1 MINFKAYSEDYL
13 LDWRHTLIFMVSK
26 RLSLAAMLIAIA
38 ACSSNPNEH
47 KPSPLPLLPAKAE
60 QVKVQKIKDWRIG
73 KGLQENEV
81 APQLVTQNNTLY
93 AASHNGVVMA
103 IEANLGK
110 QWQQN
115 TQLQVTGLDVAYGRV
130 VLSSAKGELNA
141 LDAQTGQQIW
151 QKTLNAPILAAAAQT
166 AERVIVQSNDGKV
179 YGLDAKT
186 GNTVWV
192 FDTPTAPLSLRGY
205 ASPLV
210 IDDQV
215 IVAGATGKIFA
226 LEAQTGIALWE
237 SRVASSNGRSEL
249 ERMVD
254 VDGQMLVDS
263 EQKLYIASYQGQL
276 SALAL
281 QADKK
286 PVPLWQEN
294 LSSYNSLAEGLGN
307 IYAVDSS
314 DHIVAFDKQT
324 GQVVWR
330 QKDFA
335 WRGLSQPVTANNL
348 LFVGDKQGYV
358 HIMAQSDGKLLGRF
372 KVKGAVADLA
382 IFNQALWVYSQQG
395 QLTTWP
401 LPQ

>member
-1 MINFKAYSEDYL
+1 MI
-13 LDWRHTLIFMVSK
+13 K
-26 RLSLAAMLIAIA
+26 RLSLAAIVIAVA

-47 KPSPLPLLPAKAE
+47 KPSPLPVLPAKHE
-60 QVKVQKIKDWRIG
+60 QIKLIQKQDWRVG
-73 KGLQENEV
+73 KGLIANEV
-81 APQLVTQNNTLY
+81 APQLVSQNNMLY
-93 AASHNGVVMA
+93 VANHRGLVMA
-103 IEANLGK
+103 IEANQGK
-110 QWQQN
+110 SWQQDIK
-115 TQLQVTGLDVAYGRV
+115 QAVTGLQAAYGRV
-130 VLSSAKGELNA
+130 VLSSAKGDIYV
-141 LDAQTGQQIW
+141 LDATTGQPRW
-151 QKTLNAPILAAAAQT
+151 QKNLNAPILAAATQT
-166 AERVIVQSNDGKV
+166 PERVIVQTNDGKV

-263 EQKLYIASYQGQL
+263 EQKLYVASYQGQL

-281 QADKK
+281 QNDKK
-286 PVPLWQEN
+286 PTPLWQEN
-294 LSSYNSLAEGLGN
+294 LSSYHALAEGLGN
-307 IYAVDSS
+307 IYAVDAS

>member
-1 MINFKAYSEDYL
+1 MINFKAYSKDDL
-13 LDWRHTLIFMVSK
+13 LNWRHTLIFMVSK

-47 KPSPLPLLPAKAE
+47 KPSPLPVLPAKHE
-60 QVKVQKIKDWRIG
+60 QIKLIQKQDWRVG
-73 KGLQENEV
+73 KGLIANEV
-81 APQLVTQNNTLY
+81 APQLVSQNNILY
-93 AASHNGVVMA
+93 VANHRGLVMA
-103 IEANLGK
+103 IEANQGK
-110 QWQQN
+110 PWQQDIK
-115 TQLQVTGLDVAYGRV
+115 QAVTGLQAAYGRV
-130 VLSSAKGELNA
+130 VLSSAKGDIYV
-141 LDAQTGQQIW
+141 LDATTGQPRW
-151 QKTLNAPILAAAAQT
+151 QKNLNAPILAAATQT
-166 AERVIVQSNDGKV
+166 PERVIVQSNDGKV

-263 EQKLYIASYQGQL
+263 EQKLYVASYQGQL

-281 QADKK
+281 QNDKK
-286 PVPLWQEN
+286 PTPLWQEN
-294 LSSYNSLAEGLGN
+294 LSSYHSLAEGLGS
-307 IYAVDSS
+307 IYAVDAS

-358 HIMAQSDGKLLGRF
+358 HIMAQSDGKLLGRL

>member
-179 YGLDAKT
+179 YGLEAKT
-186 GNTVWV
+186 GNTIWV
-192 FDTPTAPLSLRGY
+192 FDTPTASLSLRGY

-210 IDDQV
+210 IEDQV

-237 SRVASSNGRSEL
+237 IRVASSNGRSEL
-249 ERMVD
+249 ERMID

-263 EQKLYIASYQGQL
+263 EQKLYVAS
-276 SALAL
+276 
-281 QADKK
+281 
-286 PVPLWQEN
+286 
-294 LSSYNSLAEGLGN
+294 
-307 IYAVDSS
+307 
-314 DHIVAFDKQT
+314 
-324 GQVVWR
+324 
-330 QKDFA
+330 
-335 WRGLSQPVTANNL
+335 
-348 LFVGDKQGYV
+348 
-358 HIMAQSDGKLLGRF
+358 
-372 KVKGAVADLA
+372 
-382 IFNQALWVYSQQG
+382 
-395 QLTTWP
+395 
-401 LPQ
+401 

>member
-1 MINFKAYSEDYL
+1 MI
-13 LDWRHTLIFMVSK
+13 K
-26 RLSLAAMLIAIA
+26 RLSLAAIVIAVA

-47 KPSPLPLLPAKAE
+47 KPSPLPLLPAKVE
-60 QVKVQKIKDWRIG
+60 QIKLKQKQQWRIG
-73 KGLQENEV
+73 KGLLTNEV
-81 APQLVTQNNTLY
+81 TPQLVTQNNTLY
-93 AASHNGVVMA
+93 AASHNGVVIA
-103 IEANLGK
+103 VDTSQGNK
-110 QWQQN
+110 QWQQT
-115 TQLQVTGLDVAYGRV
+115 TQLAITGLEVAYGRV
-130 VLSSAKGELNA
+130 VLSDAKGQLSV
-141 LDAQTGQQIW
+141 LDANSGQQLW
-151 QKTLNAPILAAAAQT
+151 QKTLNAPILAAATQT
-166 AERVIVQSNDGKV
+166 AERVIVQANDGKV

-186 GNTVWV
+186 GNTIWV
-192 FDTPTAPLSLRGY
+192 FDTPSASLSLRGY

-210 IDDQV
+210 VEDQV

-249 ERMVD
+249 ERMID
-254 VDGQMLVDS
+254 VDGQMLLDS
-263 EQKLYIASYQGQL
+263 DDKLYIASYQGQL

-286 PVPLWQEN
+286 PNVVWQSD
-294 LSSYNSLAEGLGN
+294 LSSYQSLAEGLGN

-324 GQVVWR
+324 GQVIWR

-335 WRGLSQPVTANNL
+335 WRGLSHSVTANNL

-372 KVKGAVADLA
+372 QVKGAVADLVV
-382 IFNQALWVYSQQG
+382 FNQALWVYSQKG
-395 QLTTWP
+395 QLSTWP

>member
-1 MINFKAYSEDYL
+1 MI
-13 LDWRHTLIFMVSK
+13 K
-26 RLSLAAMLIAIA
+26 RLSLAAIVIAVA

-47 KPSPLPLLPAKAE
+47 KPSPLPVLPAKHE
-60 QVKVQKIKDWRIG
+60 QIKLIQKQDWRVG
-73 KGLQENEV
+73 KGLIANEV
-81 APQLVTQNNTLY
+81 APQLVSQNNMLY
-93 AASHNGVVMA
+93 VANHRGLVMA
-103 IEANLGK
+103 IEANQGK
-110 QWQQN
+110 SWQQDIK
-115 TQLQVTGLDVAYGRV
+115 QAVTGLQAAYGRV
-130 VLSSAKGELNA
+130 VLSSAKGDIYV
-141 LDAQTGQQIW
+141 LDATTGQPRW
-151 QKTLNAPILAAAAQT
+151 QKNLNAPILAAATQT
-166 AERVIVQSNDGKV
+166 PERVIVQTNDGKV

-263 EQKLYIASYQGQL
+263 EQKLYVASYQGQL

-281 QADKK
+281 QNDKK
-286 PVPLWQEN
+286 PTPLWQEN
-294 LSSYNSLAEGLGN
+294 LSSYHALAEGLGS
-307 IYAVDSS
+307 IYAVDAS

>member
-1 MINFKAYSEDYL
+1 MI
-13 LDWRHTLIFMVSK
+13 K
-26 RLSLAAMLIAIA
+26 RLSLAAIVIAVA

-47 KPSPLPLLPAKAE
+47 KPSPLPLLPAKVE
-60 QVKVQKIKDWRIG
+60 QIKLKQKQQWRIG
-73 KGLQENEV
+73 KGLLTNEV
-81 APQLVTQNNTLY
+81 TPQLVTQNNTLY
-93 AASHNGVVMA
+93 AASHHGVVMA
-103 IEANLGK
+103 IEANQGK
-110 QWQQN
+110 KWQQT
-115 TQLQVTGLDVAYGRV
+115 TQLAITGLEVAYGRV
-130 VLSSAKGELNA
+130 VLSDAKGQLSV
-141 LDAQTGQQIW
+141 LDANSGQQLW
-151 QKTLNAPILAAAAQT
+151 QKTLNAPILAAATQT
-166 AERVIVQSNDGKV
+166 AERVIVQANDGKV

-186 GNTVWV
+186 GNTIWV
-192 FDTPTAPLSLRGY
+192 FDTPSAPLSLRGY

-210 IDDQV
+210 VEDQV

-249 ERMVD
+249 ERMID
-254 VDGQMLVDS
+254 VDGQMLLDS
-263 EQKLYIASYQGQL
+263 DDKLYIASYQGQL

-286 PVPLWQEN
+286 PNVVWQSD
-294 LSSYNSLAEGLGN
+294 LSSYQSLAEGLGN

-335 WRGLSQPVTANNL
+335 WRGLSHSVTANNL

-372 KVKGAVADLA
+372 QVKGAVADLVV
-382 IFNQALWVYSQQG
+382 FNQALWVYSQKG
-395 QLTTWP
+395 QLSTWP